1 MIGRARC
8 GEPASVGS
16 RNFVDSECTND
27 LLGEIDI
34 TLQIP
39 PITWNFPNSTLARAL
54 TLLQPEVCEN
64 LVDCFRFDRDPD
76 DAIAFFVV
84 ERNVC
89 RMCRN
94 FSSRSNFFRRCSTRD
109 LMDPFAR
116 SLRCSQKHSRI
127 NAALK
132 AITRIAR

>member
-1 MIGRARC
+1 MIGSARRR
-8 GEPASVGS
+8 EPASVGP

-27 LLGEIDI
+27 LLDEIDI

-64 LVDCFRFDRDPD
+64 LVDCFRSDRDPD
-76 DAIAFFVV
+76 DSIAFFVV
-84 ERNVC
+84 ERNVGWIG
-89 RMCRN
+89 RN
-94 FSSRSNFFRRCSTRD
+94 FSSPSNFFRRCSTRD
-109 LMDPFAR
+109 LMDQFGR
-116 SLRCSQKHSRI
+116 SLRCSQNHSRI
-127 NAALK
+127 DSALK